1 MEQDM
6 IIQNGMVFTERNA
19 FEPMDILTKGAFIR
33 GLAPS
38 LKEQACDESYDASG
52 CILIPGL
59 VDLHFHGCMGHDLC
73 DHGSETL
80 RTIAAYE
87 LQHGITAIC
96 PATMTLPEKELSLI
110 LKSAKDYACERP
122 SSQVPGADLLG
133 VHLEGPFVSPDKRGA
148 QNPAYLK
155 APDLSLFYRLR
166 AVCPGLIRIM
176 TLAPELPGAM
186 DLIRECCEDTVI
198 SLGHST
204 ACYRQAAE
212 AFQEGACHVTHLF
225 NAMPP
230 FGHRDTGII
239 GAALDNPKVHAELIC
254 DGIHVSAPMIRAA
267 FRLFTDDRLILIS
280 DSMRATG
287 MPDGVY
293 SLGGQSVHVCGG
305 LATLE
310 DGTIAGSV
318 TNLMDCLRY
327 AVLEAGIPLESAVKA
342 AAVNPARE
350 LSLSQL
356 HGQIKKGAF
365 ANLLVLTPDLQIKQ
379 IIFHGRLLP

>member
-1 MEQDM
+1 M
-6 IIQNGMVFTERNA
+6 IIQNGSVFTEKNT
-19 FEPMDILTKGAFIR
+19 FEPMDILTEGAFISA
-33 GLAPS
+33 LSPS
-38 LKEQACDESYDASG
+38 LKGRPKEEVYDASG

-73 DHGSETL
+73 DHESETL
-80 RTIAAYE
+80 RFIAAYE

-96 PATMTLPEKELSLI
+96 PATMTLPLEELSLI
-110 LKSAKDYACERP
+110 LKSAKAYACEKP
-122 SSQVPGADLLG
+122 SCGVPGADLLG
-133 VHLEGPFVSPDKRGA
+133 VHLEGPFVSPARKGA

-155 APDLSLFYRLR
+155 EPDPAFFYNLK
-166 AVCPGLIRIM
+166 AICPELVKIM

-186 DLIRECCEDTVI
+186 DLIRRASKDTLI

-212 AFQEGACHVTHLF
+212 AFQAGACHVTHLF
-225 NAMPP
+225 NAMSP

-239 GAALDNPKVHAELIC
+239 GAAFDDPRVHAELIC

-267 FRLFTDDRLILIS
+267 FRLFSDDRLILIS

-287 MPDGVY
+287 MPDGDY
-293 SLGGQSVHVCGG
+293 SLGGQPVHVCGR

-350 LSLSQL
+350 LSLSHL

>member
-1 MEQDM
+1 
-6 IIQNGMVFTERNA
+6 
-19 FEPMDILTKGAFIR
+19 MDILTEGAFISA
-33 GLAPS
+33 LSPS
-38 LKEQACDESYDASG
+38 LKGRPKEGVYDASG

-80 RTIAAYE
+80 RSIAVYE

-96 PATMTLPEKELSLI
+96 PATMTLPLEELALI
-110 LKSAKDYACERP
+110 LKSAKAYACEKP
-122 SSQVPGADLLG
+122 SCGVPGADLLG
-133 VHLEGPFVSPDKRGA
+133 VHLEGPFVSPSKKGA

-155 APDLSLFYRLR
+155 EPDPAFFYDLK
-166 AVCPGLIRIM
+166 AICPELVKIM

-186 DLIRECCEDTVI
+186 DLIRRASKDTLI

-204 ACYRQAAE
+204 ACYQQAAE
-212 AFQEGACHVTHLF
+212 AFQAGACHVTHLF

-239 GAALDNPKVHAELIC
+239 GAAFDDPRVHAELIC

-267 FRLFTDDRLILIS
+267 FRLFSDDRLILIS

-287 MPDGVY
+287 MPDGDY
-293 SLGGQSVHVCGG
+293 SLGGQSVHVCGK

-350 LSLSQL
+350 LSLSHL

>member
-1 MEQDM
+1 M
-6 IIQNGMVFTERNA
+6 IIQNGSVFTEKNT
-19 FEPMDILTKGAFIR
+19 FEPMDILTEGTFIST
-33 GLAPS
+33 LSPS
-38 LKEQACDESYDASG
+38 LKGRPKEEVYEASG

-80 RTIAAYE
+80 RSIAAYE

-96 PATMTLPEKELSLI
+96 PATMTLPLEELALI
-110 LKSAKDYACERP
+110 LKSAKAYACEQP
-122 SSQVPGADLLG
+122 SCGIPGADLLG
-133 VHLEGPFVSPDKRGA
+133 VHLEGPFVSPERKGA

-155 APDLSLFYRLR
+155 EPDPAFFYDLK
-166 AVCPGLIRIM
+166 AICPELVKIM

-186 DLIRECCEDTVI
+186 DLIRRASKDTLI

-212 AFQEGACHVTHLF
+212 AFQAGACHVTHLF

-239 GAALDNPKVHAELIC
+239 GAAFDDPKVHAELIC

-267 FRLFTDDRLILIS
+267 FRLFSDDRLILIS

-287 MPDGVY
+287 MPDGDY
-293 SLGGQSVHVCGG
+293 SLGGQPVHVYGK

-342 AAVNPARE
+342 AAVNPAGE
-350 LSLSQL
+350 LSLSHL